1 MKSTQINSYNR
12 PERILN
18 TVHEEIFYEPFKR
31 LQVFVTI
38 EIISA
43 LKITI

>member
-1 MKSTQINSYNR
+1 MKSTQINSYKR
-12 PERILN
+12 DERILN

-38 EIISA
+38 EIIAA